1 MSPILTLR
9 DAVLADI
16 ETIFTIRTSV
26 KENHLSREEMAEMGI
41 TPQTI
46 ADIIAESPCIWLVEV
61 DDEPAGFAMAIAEEA
76 CLFAMFVLPQ
86 FEGLGLG
93 KLLLKKAEA
102 FLFAQ
107 QPTIWLET
115 AANSRAASFYQRN
128 GWLPVG
134 EQDSEDIR
142 FEKSR
147 PTVAKP

>member
-9 DAVLADI
+9 DATRDDI
-16 ETIFTIRTSV
+16 ETLFSIRTSV
-26 KENHLSREEMAEMGI
+26 NENHLSREEMAEMGI

-46 ADIIAESPCIWLVEV
+46 ADIIAESPCIWLADV
-61 DDEPAGFAMAIAEEA
+61 DGQPAGFAMVTAEEA

-86 FEGLGLG
+86 FEGLGVG

-115 AANSRAASFYQRN
+115 AAGSRAANFYQRH
-128 GWLPVG
+128 GWQPVG
-134 EQDSEDIR
+134 EQDGEDIR

-147 PTVAKP
+147 PAAVKQ